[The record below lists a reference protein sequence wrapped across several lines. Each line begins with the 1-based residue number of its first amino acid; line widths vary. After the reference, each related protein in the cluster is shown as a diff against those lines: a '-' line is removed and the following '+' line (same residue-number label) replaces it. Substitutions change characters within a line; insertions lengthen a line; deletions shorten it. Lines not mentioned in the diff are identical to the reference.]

1 MSNEIQF
8 SVGDR
13 VVYPSHGVGQIV
25 NEEIQNIG
33 GMEVSLFVISFP
45 KDKMT
50 LRVPTKRA
58 LSSGLRQISSSDII
72 DKMISILKSK
82 PKVAKGMWSRKAQE
96 YENKINSGDIIFLA
110 EVVRDLYKN
119 IDDPD
124 RSYSERT
131 IYDSAINR
139 LSGEFAAVENID
151 VKSAIDR
158 LVEILKDKTLVEAA

>member
-13 VVYPSHGVGQIV
+13 VVYPSHGVGQIT

-50 LRVPTKRA
+50 LRVPTRRA

-72 DKMISILKSK
+72 DKMINILKSK

-131 IYDSAINR
+131 IYDSAISR

-151 VKSAIDR
+151 VKIATDR
-158 LVEILKDKTLVEAA
+158 LIEILKDKVLIEAA